1 MHTGLMRQLRQAG
14 MEKGRVAIFDASN
27 VTRKFRIELVEE
39 LRGVVQV
46 WLPRLQLGSSGD
58 RAAVGLLML
67 GRGAWAGGS
76 HGPT

>member
-1 MHTGLMRQLRQAG
+1 MQSCTRTALNDLKEFMTVRQKKCCFFMHTGLMRQLRQAG

-46 WLPRLQLGSSGD
+46 
-58 RAAVGLLML
+58 
-67 GRGAWAGGS
+67 
-76 HGPT
+76 

>member
-1 MHTGLMRQLRQAG
+1 MTVRQKKCCFFMHTGLMRQLRQAG

-46 WLPRLQLGSSGD
+46 
-58 RAAVGLLML
+58 
-67 GRGAWAGGS
+67 
-76 HGPT
+76 